1 MSVVN
6 GKIEKENARR
16 KMSVHKLKGLKSTS
30 YQARWTDPSGK
41 RRSKNFKTKSAA
53 EKFEAEMITSILRS
67 EYSDP
72 KSGKVKV
79 KEIYTLWIEASAG
92 LKPKTIASYKSLWR
106 TTVGPFWAERRLGT
120 INPAEIK
127 TWLNNMESVGEK
139 EIGVSRKIQ
148 SLAVLSGIL
157 NHAIDLNLINR
168 NPAKTG
174 AKGSL
179 RKSLQVKVEKKS
191 KRSLETQELVKLA
204 NSCGNY
210 RLLIMVAGLL
220 GLRWAELVA
229 LTPEDFDFKKNE
241 ISITKSLSEESGHFY
256 LVAPKSGKPRIVPI
270 PEFISKDLKALVLS
284 TSKGAPIFSS
294 PEGGYLRHGNFRK
307 RVFLPAVEKAGLK
320 KFTFHELRDTAI
332 SQAISTGANILVI
345 SAIAGHAN
353 TAITLNVYGHQI
365 NGTMNQFKH
374 AIDNLYFR
382 NESDKS
388 VTNENS
394 QTA

>member
-1 MSVVN
+1 
-6 GKIEKENARR
+6 
-16 KMSVHKLKGLKSTS
+16 MSVHKLKGLKSTS

-41 RRSKNFKTKSAA
+41 RKSRNFKTKAAA
-53 EKFEAEMITSILRS
+53 EKCEAEMVTSVLRS

-72 KSGKVKV
+72 QSGKVRV
-79 KEIYTLWIEASAG
+79 EEIYPLWLASSAG
-92 LKPKTIASYKSLWR
+92 LKPKTLASYRSLWK
-106 TTVGPFWAERRLGT
+106 TTVGPVWAKRRLGS

-127 TWLNNMESVGEK
+127 TWLNNMESLGER

-179 RKSLQVKVEKKS
+179 RKTLQVKVERKS
-191 KRSLETQELVKLA
+191 KRSLETQELLTLA
-204 NSCGNY
+204 TSCGRY
-210 RLLIMVAGLL
+210 RLLILVAGLL

-241 ISITKSLSEESGHFY
+241 ISITKSLSEESGRFY
-256 LVAPKSGKPRIVPI
+256 LVTPKSGKPRMVPI
-270 PEFISKDLKALVLS
+270 PEFISKDLMALVLS
-284 TSKGAPIFSS
+284 TPKGSPIFTS

-345 SAIAGHAN
+345 SAIAGHSN
-353 TAITLNVYGHQI
+353 TSITLNIYGHQI
-365 NGTMNQFKH
+365 NGTMSQFKQ
-374 AIDNLYFR
+374 AIDDLYLQTG
-382 NESDKS
+382 SDKS
-388 VTNENS
+388 VTDENLQS
-394 QTA
+394 A

>member
-1 MSVVN
+1 
-6 GKIEKENARR
+6 
-16 KMSVHKLKGLKSTS
+16 MSVHKIKGLKSTS

-41 RRSKNFKTKSAA
+41 RKSKNFKTKSAA
-53 EKFEAEMITSILRS
+53 EKFEAEMMTSVLRS

-72 KSGKVKV
+72 QSGKKRVE
-79 KEIYTLWIEASAG
+79 EIYPLWIEASAG
-92 LKPKTIASYKSLWR
+92 LKPKTLASYKSLWR
-106 TTVGPFWAERRLGT
+106 TTVGPVWAKRRLSS

-127 TWLNNMESVGEK
+127 TWLNNMESIAGNQ
-139 EIGVSRKIQ
+139 IGVSRKTQ

-168 NPAKTG
+168 NPAKNG
-174 AKGSL
+174 AKGSM
-179 RKSLQVKVEKKS
+179 RKSLQVNADKKP
-191 KRSLETQELVKLA
+191 KRSLETQELVSLA
-204 NSCGNY
+204 NACGNY

-241 ISITKSLSEESGHFY
+241 IAVTKSLSEESGHFY
-256 LVAPKSGKPRIVPI
+256 LVTPKSGKPRTVPI
-270 PEFISKDLKALVLS
+270 PEFISTDLKSLVLS
-284 TSKGAPIFSS
+284 TSKESPIFTS
-294 PEGGYLRHGNFRK
+294 PEGTYLRHGNFRK
-307 RVFLPAVEKAGLK
+307 RIFLPAVQKTGLN

-353 TAITLNVYGHQI
+353 TSITLNVYGHRI
-365 NGTMNQFKH
+365 NGTMNHFRE
-374 AIDNLYFR
+374 AIDELYSQ

-388 VTNENS
+388 VTNES
-394 QTA
+394 LQSA

>member
-1 MSVVN
+1 
-6 GKIEKENARR
+6 
-16 KMSVHKLKGLKSTS
+16 MSVHKLKGLKSTS
-30 YQARWTDPSGK
+30 YQARWTDPSGIRK
-41 RRSKNFKTKSAA
+41 SKNFKTKSTA
-53 EKFEAEMITSILRS
+53 EKFEAEMMTSVLRS

-72 KSGKVKV
+72 QSAKMRVE
-79 KEIYTLWIEASAG
+79 EIYPLWIASSAG
-92 LKPKTIASYKSLWR
+92 LKPKTLASYKSLWR
-106 TTVGPFWAERRLGT
+106 TTVGPVWAKRRLGS

-127 TWLNNMESVGEK
+127 TWLNNMESIGER

-168 NPAKTG
+168 NPAKSG

-179 RKSLQVKVEKKS
+179 RKTLQVKVEKKP
-191 KRSLETQELVKLA
+191 KRSLETQELLSLA
-204 NSCGNY
+204 NTCGNY
-210 RLLIMVAGLL
+210 RLLILVAGLL

-229 LTPEDFDFKKNE
+229 LTPEDFDFKKNQ
-241 ISITKSLSEESGHFY
+241 ISITKSMSEESGRFY
-256 LVAPKSGKPRIVPI
+256 LVTPKSGKPRIVPI

-284 TSKGAPIFSS
+284 TSKGSPIFTS

-307 RVFLPAVEKAGLK
+307 RVFLPAVEKADLK

-353 TAITLNVYGHQI
+353 TSITLNVYGHQI
-365 NGTMNQFKH
+365 NDTMNHFKH
-374 AIDNLYFR
+374 AIDNLYIE

-388 VTNENS
+388 VTNEGVQS
-394 QTA
+394 A